1 MDESTVFYLVVEK
14 IHNLETITPSDE
26 LATFSQDTR
35 GYLNNVDYSEISLA
49 LRKLEKDYKVIKIKQ
64 LATCNSFDN
73 YSLNE
78 DKDFNFVV
86 EILPS
91 FKKFYDNFK
100 KKDNPSNDSSE
111 DSLDQDI
118 LSLEYTNR
126 QVKLNKIILLAK
138 PDFNTEND
146 IVCKELFDNV
156 GKTLTRKEL
165 EAVLKQPLKKDL
177 NKIAEQLGF
186 NKDIRKIFLAVS
198 KNDIRL
204 KKTSISKEDLNN
216 LGFDSVRL

>member
-26 LATFSQDTR
+26 LASFSQDTR

-64 LATCNSFDN
+64 LATCNSFDS

-78 DKDFNFVV
+78 DKDYNFVV
-86 EILPS
+86 EILPP
-91 FKKFYDNFK
+91 FKKFYENFK
-100 KKDNPSNDSSE
+100 NKENPDNESSGNSQSQE
-111 DSLDQDI
+111 I

>member
-49 LRKLEKDYKVIKIKQ
+49 LRKLEKDYQVIKIKQ

-78 DKDFNFVV
+78 DKDYNFVV

-100 KKDNPSNDSSE
+100 KKDNPNNDSSE

>member
-73 YSLNE
+73 YSLNG
-78 DKDFNFVV
+78 DRDYNFVV

-100 KKDNPSNDSSE
+100 KKDNPNNDSSE

-146 IVCKELFDNV
+146 IVCKELFENV
-156 GKTLTRKEL
+156 GKTLTRKYL
-165 EAVLKQPLKKDL
+165 EEVLKQPLKKDL
-177 NKIAEQLGF
+177 GKIAEQLGF

-216 LGFDSVRL
+216 LGLDSIRL